1 MKTARAGAA
10 PSQDV
15 KLKDLKCTV
24 LDMPGTV
31 IDLLPG
37 APRATGT
44 SAPTRNMKQLI
55 LHEAPSC
62 SIRIRNS
69 CLRQVKTQDTSGEFS
84 RNRTEP

>member
-1 MKTARAGAA
+1 MKTVRTGAA

-37 APRATGT
+37 APRAAGT
-44 SAPTRNMKQLI
+44 SVPPRNIKRLI
-55 LHEAPSC
+55 LHEALSC
-62 SIRIRNS
+62 SIRICNT
-69 CLRQVKTQDTSGEFS
+69 CLRQVKMQATCGEFS